1 MPDRALV
8 EAFIAT
14 VVSGRHAEAIEDFYA
29 EDASM
34 QENHGAPRVG
44 RDVLVAHER
53 AFLARMAKIVTH
65 PVERW
70 LLDGDRV
77 VINWVFEVTDKDGVT
92 RRLDELAIQLWGGDK
107 IVREQFY
114 YDPGALT
121 LSDSA
126 HPGECRDPDHKALTA
141 RAESALRQA
150 SNCGAIRS
158 GSRHSP
164 G

>member
-1 MPDRALV
+1 MPSRAVV

-14 VVSGRHAEAIEDFYA
+14 VVSGQHVEAIERFYA

-34 QENHGAPRVG
+34 RENQQPPREG

-53 AFLARMAKIVTH
+53 AALARMAAINTL

-77 VINWVFEVTDKDGVT
+77 VINWVFEITDKDGRT
-92 RRLDELAIQLWGGDK
+92 RRMDELSIQDWDGAK

-114 YDPGALT
+114 YDP
-121 LSDSA
+121 
-126 HPGECRDPDHKALTA
+126 
-141 RAESALRQA
+141 A
-150 SNCGAIRS
+150 SIV
-158 GSRHSP
+158 
-164 G
+164 

>member
-1 MPDRALV
+1 MPDRAIV

-29 EDASM
+29 ETASM
-34 QENHGAPRVG
+34 QENLGSRRVG

-53 AFLARMAKIVTH
+53 AFLERMARVVTH

-77 VINWVFEVTDKDGVT
+77 VINWVFEVTDKTGVT
-92 RRLDELAIQLWGGDK
+92 RRLDELAIQQWEGDK

-114 YDPGALT
+114 YDPA
-121 LSDSA
+121 A
-126 HPGECRDPDHKALTA
+126 MR
-141 RAESALRQA
+141 
-150 SNCGAIRS
+150 
-158 GSRHSP
+158 
-164 G
+164 